1 MKLHTLVMM
10 KVRVAATY
18 VIRKFDSKVIVI
30 VFDLYR
36 DHIAFIFNWKCM
48 LIVIGTNVI
57 GVMHRF

>member
-1 MKLHTLVMM
+1 MM

-36 DHIAFIFNWKCM
+36 DYIAFIYFLLK
-48 LIVIGTNVI
+48 
-57 GVMHRF
+57 MHVDCYRN